1 MQFELKYNFCPQFLT
16 SSLLIKFKVCEEDE
30 EDSGGIPIDDIA
42 GVFIIVSVGV
52 LIAVIGRDGKK
63 DFLAFPSIFLLL
75 PYHM

>member
-1 MQFELKYNFCPQFLT
+1 MESELKYNFCHGSVCVCPQFLT

-63 DFLAFPSIFLLL
+63 DFF
-75 PYHM
+75 